1 METEEVSKV
10 SFAEDV
16 RGRSSPESLYTEPSP
31 FGFRVFKRIHSLK
44 GLIERAQLSRSLNL
58 SSSPRRISLIDFLT
72 ALLGVLRERL
82 EFFTENCDKFIFYT
96 QIFS

>member
-31 FGFRVFKRIHSLK
+31 FGFRVFKRIHLLK
-44 GLIERAQLSRSLNL
+44 GLIE
-58 SSSPRRISLIDFLT
+58 
-72 ALLGVLRERL
+72 
-82 EFFTENCDKFIFYT
+82 EFIY
-96 QIFS
+96 